1 MGAKGVPEVHS
12 CGELFNFNLCFCDCY
27 CTILH
32 YEAGKLSVSIIVF
45 LRHTSVGNYAIFHIQ
60 GFEPVCL
67 PVFPSMLHLKVLI
80 FGKWLWFMAFPLSE
94 AFAHIC
100 KPTACQMAKKDI

>member
-45 LRHTSVGNYAIFHIQ
+45 LRHTSVGNYTIFH
-60 GFEPVCL
+60 GLRTCL
-67 PVFPSMLHLKVLI
+67 SSCFSIYAPS
-80 FGKWLWFMAFPLSE
+80 
-94 AFAHIC
+94 
-100 KPTACQMAKKDI
+100 